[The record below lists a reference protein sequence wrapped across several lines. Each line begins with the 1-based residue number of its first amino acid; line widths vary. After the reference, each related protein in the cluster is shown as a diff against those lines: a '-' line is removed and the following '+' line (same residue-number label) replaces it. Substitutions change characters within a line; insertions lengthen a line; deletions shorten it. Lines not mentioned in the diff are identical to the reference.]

1 MISFLKF
8 SLVISAALLLQVTIL
23 PAWLTD
29 PFQPNLLIV
38 LIVYL
43 GLRGGG
49 RGDLIIALL
58 LGLIHDCF
66 SGIYLGLSGFSFL
79 ILFFLLK
86 SIADRLYTDTLQ
98 LIILVV
104 FLATLGTGFL
114 HLFLLMIFSAANGI
128 YTSLLPGLL
137 PQALVNA
144 LAASLMFGCS
154 LFSFLE
160 KGR

>member
-8 SLVISAALLLQVTIL
+8 ALVITGAVLLQVTIL
-23 PAWLTD
+23 PAWLAD

-38 LIVYL
+38 LVVYL

-49 RGDLIIALL
+49 RGDWAIALI
-58 LGLIHDCF
+58 LGLIHDTF
-66 SGIYLGLSGFSFL
+66 SGLYPGLYGFSYL
-79 ILFFLLK
+79 VLFFLLK
-86 SIADRLYTDTLQ
+86 SVADRLYTDTLQ
-98 LIILVV
+98 LVILVV
-104 FLATLGTGFL
+104 FLGTIGTGLL
-114 HLFLLMIFSAANGI
+114 HLFLLMIFSAANGL

-144 LAASLMFGCS
+144 LAASVMFGCS